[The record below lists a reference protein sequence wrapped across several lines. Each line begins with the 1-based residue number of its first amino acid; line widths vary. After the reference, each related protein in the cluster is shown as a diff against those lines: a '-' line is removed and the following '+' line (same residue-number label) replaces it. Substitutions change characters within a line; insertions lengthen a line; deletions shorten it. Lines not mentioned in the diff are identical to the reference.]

1 MIGLKYAEHM
11 LSGVQILLEW
21 ALKQN
26 ERMRLILLNADK
38 HYRMKRVESR
48 NARDF

>member
-1 MIGLKYAEHM
+1 MIGLKYAEH
-11 LSGVQILLEW
+11 SYRRTNCLEW